1 MTLDGFLTVL
11 ALVAAIYAV
20 LPPVQQ
26 LHASLSWRAQAL
38 VAVPTCAAILA
49 FELFD
54 LRPPACPAVFGNLCG
69 WLTLS
74 DTDPGAS
81 RKFAFLIALVWLMLA
96 VAIHRRS
103 RPSLGSVPAF
113 TQLATTLIDD
123 EQYADAMK
131 LLEPHMAL
139 LAKANRRK
147 CRRQRVHDWLE
158 EFGPTPS
165 NSFAHFTRRPD
176 ERRFSGESWPDW
188 AARPVR
194 ALAKIVPS
202 YARAENAANDMLQL
216 LENARSVLDYMV
228 ERRPYFA
235 ISLLRQGVFG
245 GRDFCERYLGRLMEN
260 PGSALYQELAT
271 NDVSDGLIGYRLPTR
286 NRLLHFLFAD
296 ARVAEELSAWKP
308 VGDYVERLL
317 DGDERTDY
325 WAWLNTSADG
335 FDRDQFRDPTYVG
348 MFFFDVMVTSAARQ
362 GVDYHM
368 WLYYLPHIA
377 ERLEAGYD
385 SGGEGIDRTAEF
397 PIRAARL
404 LYELVQ
410 HLKGWV
416 SLFEHLP
423 DQSPHRNFPERERF
437 PGTIPHAA
445 ALALGSVL
453 ATVVNSQRIDPGVIE
468 TLHEVTIRAIRDL
481 HDDGGEIGRMRR
493 YLVDA
498 LLGGG
503 HSDADIG
510 YWNRLAALLGTADD
524 ILQHEIDDYH
534 QALELRLHPP
544 DAA

>member
-26 LHASLSWRAQAL
+26 LNASLSWRAQAL

-81 RKFAFLIALVWLMLA
+81 RKFAFLIALIWLMLA

-139 LAKANRRK
+139 LAKASRRK
-147 CRRQRVHDWLE
+147 CRRQRFHDWLE

-228 ERRPYFA
+228 ERRGP
-235 ISLLRQGVFG
+235 ISR
-245 GRDFCERYLGRLMEN
+245 
-260 PGSALYQELAT
+260 SACCGKA
-271 NDVSDGLIGYRLPTR
+271 S
-286 NRLLHFLFAD
+286 
-296 ARVAEELSAWKP
+296 
-308 VGDYVERLL
+308 
-317 DGDERTDY
+317 
-325 WAWLNTSADG
+325 
-335 FDRDQFRDPTYVG
+335 
-348 MFFFDVMVTSAARQ
+348 SAAGISANATWAASWRT
-362 GVDYHM
+362 
-368 WLYYLPHIA
+368 
-377 ERLEAGYD
+377 REA
-385 SGGEGIDRTAEF
+385 RC
-397 PIRAARL
+397 IR
-404 LYELVQ
+404 
-410 HLKGWV
+410 
-416 SLFEHLP
+416 S
-423 DQSPHRNFPERERF
+423 SPPTMFLT
-437 PGTIPHAA
+437 G
-445 ALALGSVL
+445 
-453 ATVVNSQRIDPGVIE
+453 
-468 TLHEVTIRAIRDL
+468 
-481 HDDGGEIGRMRR
+481 
-493 YLVDA
+493 
-498 LLGGG
+498 
-503 HSDADIG
+503 
-510 YWNRLAALLGTADD
+510 
-524 ILQHEIDDYH
+524 
-534 QALELRLHPP
+534 
-544 DAA
+544 